1 MIINNYKVISKIGS
15 GNFGSIYK
23 GSHKRTNKT
32 VAIKCEPTNSQIK
45 LLKNESYIL
54 KYLYD
59 KGCRSIPLVHWYGLY
74 NNNLCLVMPYY
85 ECTLTQYLHNDTF
98 KKNKLDKIFVNLIGL
113 FQTIHTNMVIH
124 RDIKPDNFMIRDGN
138 IYLIDFGF
146 STFYIQEDGF
156 HSENKTSEYLTGTPK
171 YISYNI
177 HCGDSPSRRDDLIS
191 LGYVYLYMLMKEL
204 PWDILPSHN
213 KEDNREPNHIEFSR
227 NKLIRE
233 CKSIENIETLKG
245 IIGDEIT
252 LFFGYCYYLKYEDLP
267 NYDALIDVFSR

>member
-1 MIINNYKVISKIGS
+1 MYINNYKIISKLGS

-23 GSHKRTNKT
+23 GYHKRSNKP
-32 VAIKCEPTNSQIK
+32 VAIKCEPLDSQIK

-54 KYLYD
+54 KYLFD
-59 KGCRSIPLVHWYGLY
+59 KGCRSIPLVHWYGLH
-74 NNNLCLVMPYY
+74 NDNVCLVMPYY
-85 ECTLTQYLHNDTF
+85 QCTLTQYLHNDSF
-98 KKNKLDKIFVNLIGL
+98 EKNKLDKIFVNLIGL

-124 RDIKPDNFMIRDGN
+124 RDVKPDNFMIRDEN

-156 HSENKTSEYLTGTPK
+156 HSENKTSNYLTGTPK

-177 HCGDSPSRRDDLIS
+177 HYGNSPSRRDDLIS

-213 KEDNREPNHIEFSR
+213 NEDNNEPNHIEFPR

-267 NYDALIDVFSR
+267 NYDALKEVFYR